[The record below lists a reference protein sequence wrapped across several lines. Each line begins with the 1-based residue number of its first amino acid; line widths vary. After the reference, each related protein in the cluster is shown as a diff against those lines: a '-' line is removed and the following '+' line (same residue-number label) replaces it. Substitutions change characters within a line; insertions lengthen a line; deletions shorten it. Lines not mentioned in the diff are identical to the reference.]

1 VTKLDPGTEPIMIR
15 TSLALLAVL
24 VAAPLGRADD
34 PPVGTTLTLPV
45 VSVSISVGGTDRDA
59 KRAVYAPPPG
69 WYVRSHRIVASRQRG
84 SVSYAVNT
92 VPAGW
97 AWRAEE
103 QAAAGARSSAAATL
117 IAYQVSAGGQAAAAR
132 STVASELQANASSH
146 HLLVVDVAAR
156 GPGLWWGESGVE
168 LTVVADLVYL
178 GR

>member
-1 VTKLDPGTEPIMIR
+1 MTRILLAPFAVLLCPHLAAADDAPPPGTTM
-15 TSLALLAVL
+15 
-24 VAAPLGRADD
+24 
-34 PPVGTTLTLPV
+34 TLPV
-45 VSVSISVGGTDRDA
+45 LSVSISVGGSGREV

-69 WYVRSHRIVASRQRG
+69 WYVRSHRVITTQKTG
-84 SVSYAVNT
+84 SVTYAVNT

-103 QAAAGARSSAAATL
+103 LSSATDRASGSATL
-117 IAYQVSAGGQAAAAR
+117 AAYKVSAGGQGVLEQFGTT
-132 STVASELQANASSH
+132 SGLQANASSH

-156 GPGLWWGESGVE
+156 GPGLWRGESGVE